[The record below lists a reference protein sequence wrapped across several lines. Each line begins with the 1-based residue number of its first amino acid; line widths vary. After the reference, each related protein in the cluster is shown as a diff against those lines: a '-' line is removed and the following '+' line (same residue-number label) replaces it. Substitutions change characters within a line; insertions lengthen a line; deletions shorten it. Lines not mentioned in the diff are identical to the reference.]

1 MPDGKTA
8 SPVTNSFF
16 LRNSRSGVPTCRLY
30 AGMTGVGLW
39 LLSMQHEADESAA
52 FDWTELFFML

>member
-1 MPDGKTA
+1 
-8 SPVTNSFF
+8 
-16 LRNSRSGVPTCRLY
+16 
-30 AGMTGVGLW
+30 MTGVGLW